1 MMLCVPGCYRCC
13 PLDIDTSQGGGKVW
27 SNFRRV
33 CFVFA
38 KSKCLD
44 VFIIVIIFLSSIGMV
59 NSNAIRH
66 ADNSFPFPVTAK
78 S

>member
-13 PLDIDTSQGGGKVW
+13 PLDVDTSQGGGKIW
-27 SNFRRV
+27 SNFRRA

-38 KSKCLD
+38 QSKCLD

-59 NSNAIRH
+59 NNNTIRQF
-66 ADNSFPFPVTAK
+66 SVTAK